1 MSVLA
6 APKSLH
12 FAEWSWEL
20 EAGGARGWQMPVA
33 VWSSVCLL
41 PQRAHLGGS
50 VSPSCA
56 QCQEGTVGAS
66 SKAHWEGL
74 GLALGCCESA
84 ALKTALISPG

>member
-41 PQRAHLGGS
+41 CQSPSGGISESQLCPVPGGDSGGFLQGPLGGS
-50 VSPSCA
+50 GIGP
-56 QCQEGTVGAS
+56 
-66 SKAHWEGL
+66 WL
-74 GLALGCCESA
+74 L
-84 ALKTALISPG
+84 